1 MFAAFTTILEP
12 CFLNLKIYIVESLT
26 EVIVKLK
33 LPISHRNIVKK
44 VSLKYVKHVFSEF
57 IKKIPVFEKYSG
69 LVIKRIIRALSVTKV
84 QMRRVTYNPPCIYL
98 FKVND
103 GNT

>member
-44 VSLKYVKHVFSEF
+44 VSLKHVFSEF
-57 IKKIPVFEKYSG
+57 IKKIPIFEKYSG